1 MTDDPRAM
9 ALLATAWVVL
19 GLTVVVAGLL
29 SRRRPRARTVGRV
42 AVVVLFLVAG
52 AAVNAMFL
60 LTGAD
65 YDGFADGS
73 PVAFVRDTWQSL
85 VVPRHEVFIWL
96 LVAFEAAVGIAAAL
110 GGRAT
115 RLAYVAAIG
124 FHVALL
130 SFGFG
135 FWAWSLPVV
144 AGLVLLLRAAGPA
157 AVPAPGVDPR
167 GVETAAS
174 AQRGAFP

>member
-1 MTDDPRAM
+1 MTDDPAAM
-9 ALLATAWVVL
+9 AVLAVTWVAL
-19 GLTVVVAGLL
+19 GVTVVVSGALAA
-29 SRRRPRARTVGRV
+29 RRPRARTVGRV
-42 AVVVLFLVAG
+42 AVAVLFLLAG
-52 AAVNAMFL
+52 AAVNTLFL

-85 VVPRHEVFIWL
+85 VVPRHELFIGL
-96 LVAFEAAVGIAAAL
+96 LVVFEAAVGVAAAV

-115 RLAYVAAIG
+115 RFAYVAAIA

-135 FWAWSLPVV
+135 FWAWSLPMV
-144 AGLVLLLRAAGPA
+144 AGLVLLLRAEQA
-157 AVPAPGVDPR
+157 AVSPAPRVGTRTLQD
-167 GVETAAS
+167 T
-174 AQRGAFP
+174 